1 MGKAAEKGG
10 FLRIQKY
17 PLRQCGKRTCRLL
30 IITDAAARCNN
41 HRLRFCIMGK
51 PVRCRASSAMSKPGA
66 LMQCGCLSGVQR
78 SESRLTAKLTR
89 RTAGTPRKNAIGVEK
104 KTMQPCGEE
113 LSYCRF
119 SRMAETQQHDRSSR
133 SGAGRYRMFQWF
145 SVNTKIQT
153 VLTRDAK
160 RSTDE
165 LDAEKDS
172 PALAASKTA
181 AAFSAF

>member
-1 MGKAAEKGG
+1 MGKAAEKCG

-41 HRLRFCIMGK
+41 HRLRFCIMGGE
-51 PVRCRASSAMSKPGA
+51 VRCRASSKPGA
-66 LMQCGCLSGVQR
+66 LGQRGCLGSVQR

-89 RTAGTPRKNAIGVEK
+89 RTVGTLRNDVIGVVK
-104 KTMQPCGEE
+104 KTVQPRGEE
-113 LSYCRF
+113 PSYRRF

-133 SGAGRYRMFQWF
+133 SGAVRYRMFQWF

-153 VLTRDAK
+153 VLTWYAK

-172 PALAASKTA
+172 PAQAASKTA
-181 AAFSAF
+181 TAFSAF

>member
-1 MGKAAEKGG
+1 M
-10 FLRIQKY
+10 RY
-17 PLRQCGKRTCRLL
+17 CGQRRRCVL
-30 IITDAAARCNN
+30 IITDAAARCDDD
-41 HRLRFCIMGK
+41 RLCFCIMGGA
-51 PVRCRASSAMSKPGA
+51 VRRRTARAMPKPGA
-66 LMQCGCLSGVQR
+66 LGQRGCLSGVQR

-89 RTAGTPRKNAIGVEK
+89 RTAGTLRNDVIGVVK
-104 KTMQPCGEE
+104 KTVQPRGEE

-153 VLTRDAK
+153 VLTRYAK

-172 PALAASKTA
+172 PAQAALKTVA
-181 AAFSAF
+181 SFSAF

>member
-1 MGKAAEKGG
+1 MGKTAEKCG

-17 PLRQCGKRTCRLL
+17 PLRQCGKRNCRLL

-41 HRLRFCIMGK
+41 HRLCFCIMGK
-51 PVRCRASSAMSKPGA
+51 PVSCRSARAMPNQGA
-66 LMQCGCLSGVQR
+66 LGQRGCLGGVQR
-78 SESRLTAKLTR
+78 GESRLTAELPR
-89 RTAGTPRKNAIGVEK
+89 RTAGTLRKDAIGVEK
-104 KTMQPCGEE
+104 KTMQPRGEE
-113 LSYCRF
+113 LSYRRF
-119 SRMAETQQHDRSSR
+119 SRMAETQQHDRSRR

-153 VLTRDAK
+153 VLTRYAK

-172 PALAASKTA
+172 PAQAASKTA
-181 AAFSAF
+181 TAFSAF